1 MFIVAIVASLFFGI
15 TNASAM
21 TESDLLAK
29 LSKTYT
35 INGVD
40 FKAEPEAIVLAEQ
53 YLQQYEVSSDD
64 AIYISNKIDE
74 VVNFIENGSATS
86 KETLS
91 NADKKKIIEVVDDI
105 SDKTSVKAAIE
116 KGTLVIYNTDG
127 TVFARV
133 TDLVK
138 NTGSNELVVIV
149 SSAIAALGIVF
160 IARKMKKANA

>member
-29 LSKTYT
+29 FSKTYQ
-35 INGVD
+35 INGVE
-40 FKAEPEAIVLAEQ
+40 FKAEPEALVLAEQ
-53 YLQQYEVSSDD
+53 YLQQYEVSSED

-74 VVNFIENGSATS
+74 VVNFIESGSATS

-91 NADKKKIIEVVDDI
+91 NADKRKIIEVVNDI
-105 SDKTSVKAAIE
+105 SLKTSVKAAIE
-116 KGTLVIYNTDG
+116 KGQLVIYNADG
-127 TVFARV
+127 TEFARI

-149 SSAIAALGIVF
+149 SSAITALGVLF
-160 IARKMKKANA
+160 IARKSKKANA